1 LSHNQRVILE
11 EADLVQS
18 RVCERAVAKSQAQ
31 QQRRTKREG
40 LVTPPVKELAVGDW
54 VLCKPAE
61 QYPLHKLAPR
71 WLGPLQIRQCAADS
85 EVVIVWDSNKA
96 KLKKCL
102 RRDVELFDNSQL
114 ADVEGMTKV
123 AEQDG
128 FEFPVEAIVG
138 HALIEEGGLGAN
150 AVQLDQNFRRGS
162 RGKSK
167 FQFLVR
173 WSGYVEP
180 TWIEYRIASGL
191 IQFPG
196 YVAHFPGL
204 RMD

>member
-1 LSHNQRVILE
+1 M
-11 EADLVQS
+11 
-18 RVCERAVAKSQAQ
+18 
-31 QQRRTKREG
+31 
-40 LVTPPVKELAVGDW
+40 
-54 VLCKPAE
+54 
-61 QYPLHKLAPR
+61 
-71 WLGPLQIRQCAADS
+71 
-85 EVVIVWDSNKA
+85 
-96 KLKKCL
+96 

-128 FEFPVEAIVG
+128 FEFPVEAIIG

-150 AVQLDQNFRRGS
+150 AVQLEQNFRRGS

-196 YVAHFPGL
+196 YVANFPGL